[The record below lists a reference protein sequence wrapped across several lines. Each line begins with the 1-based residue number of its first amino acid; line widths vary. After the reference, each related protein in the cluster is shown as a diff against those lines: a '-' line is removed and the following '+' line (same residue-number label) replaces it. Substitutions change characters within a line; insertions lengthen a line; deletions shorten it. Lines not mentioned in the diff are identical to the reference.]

1 MSFLILICGLLS
13 SALFWHCR
21 KKTHAL
27 GLRFAS
33 IAMTLFTLGLAAW
46 QILHDPDDDPQSYLR
61 QESLI
66 QQGGFQLLANHVLKE
81 MKSRPLR
88 ITLLTP
94 PDGAPLP
101 PAMVQDLKASFGR
114 DAVFTEHCSSD
125 MLDPE
130 SMRSVSVAFNCDL
143 VLCSGLF
150 DRPEDLETL
159 FADGAE
165 LPRFALFY
173 SGIPAERLQ
182 PWLNQGA
189 IICSLRFRAGFQ
201 PSGPAFSSSPEAAAS
216 CFELLCRKP

>member
-1 MSFLILICGLLS
+1 MSYLILVCGLLT

-21 KKTHAL
+21 KKPHAL

-33 IAMTLFTLGLAAW
+33 IAMALFTLGLAAW
-46 QILHDPDDDPQSYLR
+46 QILHDPDDDPQRYLH
-61 QESLI
+61 QESLA
-66 QQGGFQLLANHVLKE
+66 QQGGFQLLAAHVLKE

-94 PDGAPLP
+94 ADGAPLP
-101 PAMVQDLKASFGR
+101 PAMIHDLKASFGKE
-114 DAVFTEHCSSD
+114 AVFTEHCSSD

-130 SMRSVSVAFNCDL
+130 SMRTVSAGFDCDL
-143 VLCSGLF
+143 VLSSGLF

-159 FADGAE
+159 FAEGAK

-189 IICSLRFRAGFQ
+189 VLCSLRVRADFQ
-201 PSGPAFSSSPEAAAS
+201 ASGPAYSSGQQAAAS
-216 CFELLCRKP
+216 RFELLCRKP